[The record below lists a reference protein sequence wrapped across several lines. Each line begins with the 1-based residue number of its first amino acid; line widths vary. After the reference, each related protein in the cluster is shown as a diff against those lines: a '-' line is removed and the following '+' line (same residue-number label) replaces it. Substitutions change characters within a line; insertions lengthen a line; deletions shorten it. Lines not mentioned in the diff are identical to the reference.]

1 MKRLITVLIVTLVL
15 GIAAGSLFAAGQ
27 VDSKAS
33 DYDYVVG
40 FNNMWTDLEFFQ
52 VVEEGLRK
60 AAEENNIKLLVGYG
74 ERDGQKMMSNVDTFV
89 LQGADLILDFNVLSE
104 VGNTMTKELAKKD
117 IPLIAID
124 GVYEGAYFYGVNNEH
139 VGRTAGTAAAEYI
152 KDTWNGQID
161 YVVHIYSESAG
172 PAVRKRN
179 SGASDVIIETFPN
192 FNKNNVVWIDAGSH
206 MDPINGRSLATDFLT
221 AHPEAKHVYFQ
232 VLTDLPASGVLLA
245 VEESGRSNEAI
256 ILSCDASGP
265 ALDNL
270 RKGKA
275 NSWLGSVAA
284 FPELYG
290 ENIIAYALDI
300 LGGKNPPKERFTNNV
315 VITHENIDEYYP
327 K

>member
-1 MKRLITVLIVTLVL
+1 MKTLRTVMMVLLVL
-15 GIAAGSLFAAGQ
+15 GIAAGALFAAGQ
-27 VDSKAS
+27 VES
-33 DYDYVVG
+33 DHDYVIG

-89 LQGADLILDFNVLSE
+89 LQGADLILDFNVLAE
-104 VGNTMTKELAKKD
+104 VGNTMTKELAQKD
-117 IPLIAID
+117 IPVIAID
-124 GVYEGAYFYGVNNEH
+124 GVYEGAYFYGVNNEQ
-139 VGRTAGTAAAEYI
+139 VGRTAGTAAAEFI
-152 KDTWNGQID
+152 KEKWDGQID

-179 SGASDVIIETFPN
+179 SGASDVIIETFPD
-192 FNKNNVVWIDAGSH
+192 FNEDNVVWIDAGSH
-206 MDPINGRSLATDFLT
+206 MDPINGRSLSTDFLT
-221 AHPEAKHVYFQ
+221 AHPNSEHIYFQ

-245 VEESGRSNEAI
+245 VEEAGRGDEAI
-256 ILSCDASGP
+256 IISCDASGP

-270 RKGKA
+270 RKGEA

-290 ENIIAYALDI
+290 ENVIKYALEI
-300 LGGKNPPKERFTNNV
+300 LEGKNPPKERFTNNV
-315 VITHENIDEYYP
+315 VITHDNIDEYYP
-327 K
+327 Q